1 MKKENIKVAGYRGTW
16 YVIDE
21 CQMLGEKLY
30 LLEHEELGD
39 ETYCICINKKGQLI
53 CDNIYNGFDDVR
65 DVYEEKFF
73 QLQCEN
79 IEMDWKDA
87 EIEDEE

>member
-1 MKKENIKVAGYRGTW
+1 MKKDNIKVAGYRGTW

-21 CQMLGEKLY
+21 CQVLGDTLY

-53 CDNIYNGFDDVR
+53 CDHIYDGIYEAIDTYKERFFELDCEDILGPQ
-65 DVYEEKFF
+65 YEE
-73 QLQCEN
+73 
-79 IEMDWKDA
+79 
-87 EIEDEE
+87 